1 MTEQNDNVLPTSTP
15 PPTDNDPLPFTRQA
29 MMQFLQFPD
38 SFGVAH
44 SFYQF
49 DKELQRMLQALAP
62 WQLSLL
68 GFHVAFS
75 QRWND
80 EALQQDQEDA
90 MLELIP
96 EALMPLTR
104 ELCFSEPEDIP
115 DTQVVDFPMD
125 AWCWLFRQDPFKPRQ
140 PNAPPGLAPSAEPAM
155 LSPERLSVIDE
166 ESEPSSQNSQ

>member
-1 MTEQNDNVLPTSTP
+1 
-15 PPTDNDPLPFTRQA
+15 
-29 MMQFLQFPD
+29 MQFLQFPD
-38 SFGVAH
+38 SLGVAH

-49 DKELQRMLQALAP
+49 DIELQIMLQALAP

-68 GFHVAFS
+68 GFHVALAL
-75 QRWND
+75 RWND
-80 EALQQDQEDA
+80 ETLQQDQEDA
-90 MLELIP
+90 MLRLIP
-96 EALMPLTR
+96 EALMPLAR

-115 DTQVVDFPMD
+115 DAQVVDFPMD

-140 PNAPPGLAPSAEPAM
+140 PNAPPGLAPPAESATVYPEQREVADEEPEPSAESAI